1 MSNRLCN
8 QLLRKFYQLFCKIL
22 ICLFLNLILDIFRWG
37 SVIFGLY
44 IFYRETFWFDT
55 ALPEL
60 VRLVSEEQGAA
71 LLEVNPRVHYAYCN
85 YQEDDARGGCL
96 LSRAVSCCCC
106 VLMTKSKEKGVILM
120 ENLKEV
126 GLGRT
131 NHMSV
136 WTKPNQTDRT
146 EKLVRLE

>member
-1 MSNRLCN
+1 M
-8 QLLRKFYQLFCKIL
+8 F
-22 ICLFLNLILDIFRWG
+22 
-37 SVIFGLY
+37 

-85 YQEDDARGGCL
+85 YQEEGARGGCL
-96 LSRAVSCCCC
+96 LSRAVTCCCC
-106 VLMTKSKEKGVILM
+106 VLMTKSKEKGIIMM

-126 GLGRT
+126 GFD
-131 NHMSV
+131 
-136 WTKPNQTDRT
+136 WTQLDSTGLD
-146 EKLVRLE
+146 

>member
-1 MSNRLCN
+1 MT
-8 QLLRKFYQLFCKIL
+8 
-22 ICLFLNLILDIFRWG
+22 FRWG

-60 VRLVSEEQGAA
+60 VRLISKEQGAA
-71 LLEVNPRVHYAYCN
+71 LQEVNPRVHYAYCN

-96 LSRAVSCCCC
+96 LSRAISCCCC
-106 VLMTKSKEKGVILM
+106 VLMTKSKEKGLILM

-126 GLGRT
+126 GLGQT
-131 NHMSV
+131 DNMSV
-136 WTKPNQTDRT
+136 RTKMDRT
-146 EKLVRLE
+146 RKFVRLDVCFLVGQ

>member
-1 MSNRLCN
+1 
-8 QLLRKFYQLFCKIL
+8 LF
-22 ICLFLNLILDIFRWG
+22 
-37 SVIFGLY
+37 

-60 VRLVSEEQGAA
+60 LGLVSEEQGEA
-71 LLEVNPRVHYAYCN
+71 LVKVNPRVHYTYCN

-96 LSRAVSCCCC
+96 LSRAVTCCCC

-126 GLGRT
+126 GLNRT
-131 NHMSV
+131 DHTSV
-136 WTKPNQTDRT
+136 RTEPDRT
-146 EKLVRLE
+146 HKFAGPV

>member
-1 MSNRLCN
+1 M
-8 QLLRKFYQLFCKIL
+8 RKFYQNIWPNFVLKFFKKT
-22 ICLFLNLILDIFRWG
+22 LNLILDIFRWG
-37 SVIFGLY
+37 SVIFGLF
-44 IFYRETFWFDT
+44 IFSRETFWFDT

-60 VRLVSEEQGAA
+60 VRLVNKEQGAA

-126 GLGRT
+126 GLDRT
-131 NHMSV
+131 DHISV
-136 WTKPNQTDRT
+136 WTKSDQTRPIQTKPDQTGPN
-146 EKLVRLE
+146 

>member
-1 MSNRLCN
+1 MT
-8 QLLRKFYQLFCKIL
+8 
-22 ICLFLNLILDIFRWG
+22 FRWG

-85 YQEDDARGGCL
+85 YQEEDARGGCL
-96 LSRAVSCCCC
+96 LSRAISCCCC

-126 GLGRT
+126 GLVRI

-136 WTKPNQTDRT
+136 WTKPDQTGPKRTGHGNLSDRS
-146 EKLVRLE
+146 KSGRMFSCRAVKILSWI